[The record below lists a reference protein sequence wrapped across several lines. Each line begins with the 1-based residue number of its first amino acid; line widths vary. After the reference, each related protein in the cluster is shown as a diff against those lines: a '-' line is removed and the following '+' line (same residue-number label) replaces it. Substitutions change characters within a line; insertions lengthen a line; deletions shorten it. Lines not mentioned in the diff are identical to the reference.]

1 MIRNLLRAIGI
12 GCLLAG
18 GILYVTSSDEE
29 SAGTDVRQMKEQI
42 AQLQSELATAKQE
55 LAIAQT
61 TSSVDANQKREA
73 NGSLP
78 NEDPASSS
86 GHYVLTIEP
95 GANSTVVSAAL
106 ERAGMIE
113 NADEFN
119 AYLTRIGLAS
129 KIQIGDHEIDS
140 SMDHS
145 AIARKITKPK

>member
-18 GILYVTSSDEE
+18 GILYMTTSDEE
-29 SAGTDVRQMKEQI
+29 SAGTDTQQMKEMI

-55 LAIAQT
+55 LAISQT

-73 NGSLP
+73 NGSLH
-78 NEDPASSS
+78 NEDSASSS

-95 GANSTVVSAAL
+95 GANSTVVAAAL

-113 NADEFN
+113 NAEEFN
-119 AYLTRIGLAS
+119 AYLTRNGLAS
-129 KIQIGDHEIDS
+129 KIQIGNHEIDS

>member
-18 GILYVTSSDEE
+18 GILYMTTSDEE

-55 LAIAQT
+55 LAVAQT
-61 TSSVDANQKREA
+61 TSSVDTKQKREA

-78 NEDPASSS
+78 SEDPASSS
-86 GHYVLTIEP
+86 SHYVLTIEP
-95 GANSTVVSAAL
+95 GANSTVVAAAL
-106 ERAGMIE
+106 ERAGMVE

-119 AYLTRIGLAS
+119 AYLTRNGLAN